1 MKFIIKRMGGNI
13 DGAEEVFSQTIE
25 AALKGWHAFEH
36 KSSFLTWICRIALN
50 KMADHYRQQVNE
62 RSVLIAPGFE
72 ILANIGSSELN
83 PEERMALAD
92 LKLAVAACIKLLPP
106 EKRHLLYLKY
116 WKDQS
121 YQEIANLMGLTERAV
136 EGQLYR
142 TKQILKSIIEEKHP
156 ELATS
161 EYPGYQ
167 KDKYYTNYSHHYRP
181 T

>member
-1 MKFIIKRMGGNI
+1 MGGNT

-25 AALKGWHAFEH
+25 AALKGWYTFEH
-36 KSSFLTWICRIALN
+36 KSSYFTWICRIALN

-62 RSVLIAPGFE
+62 RSMLIAPGFE

-83 PEERMALAD
+83 PEERMALED
-92 LKLAVAACIKLLPP
+92 LKLAVVECIKLLPP

-121 YQEIANLMGLTERAV
+121 YQEIATIMGLTERAV

-142 TKQILKSIIEEKHP
+142 TKQILKLIIEEKYP
-156 ELATS
+156 ELTPAYLHNT
-161 EYPGYQ
+161 
-167 KDKYYTNYSHHYRP
+167 K
-181 T
+181 